1 MDNSNLYLDMANF
14 LNSFN
19 GLVEQ
24 HENDFLMF
32 SCLILISA
40 FFFVLP
46 LYYLINDSD
55 KNGINKIKLIIKIC
69 VCIMISVA
77 CVMFYLLT
85 L

>member
-1 MDNSNLYLDMANF
+1 MDNSNLYLDMVNL
-14 LNSFN
+14 LNS
-19 GLVEQ
+19 LVEQ

-32 SCLILISA
+32 SCLILTSA

>member
-1 MDNSNLYLDMANF
+1 MNHSNLYLDMANL
-14 LNSFN
+14 LNS
-19 GLVEQ
+19 LVEK
-24 HENDFLMF
+24 HENDFLIL

-55 KNGINKIKLIIKIC
+55 KKGINKIKLILKIFI
-69 VCIMISVA
+69 CIMISVA

>member
-1 MDNSNLYLDMANF
+1 MNHSNLYLDMANL
-14 LNSFN
+14 LNS
-19 GLVEQ
+19 LVEK
-24 HENDFLMF
+24 HENDFLML

-55 KNGINKIKLIIKIC
+55 KKGINKIKLILKIFI
-69 VCIMISVA
+69 CIMISVA